1 MTTSTSQRSH
11 HFDISFPKNVF
22 ATNVSFAR
30 RQGSIEGNMFPQQCS
45 LVCEAFKTQ
54 KKNVKRH
61 AISNLTD
68 TFVFLEISLQMSFF
82 EKPAFGPADK

>member
-1 MTTSTSQRSH
+1 MFMKKIRNFFCFSAT
-11 HFDISFPKNVF
+11 KNVF